1 MIVAPLSRPIVGVIA
16 LPGDKSISH
25 RALLFAALCEGP
37 SDIRHLGSGADNKA
51 TQHCLRKLGVHV
63 DGEGAHV
70 TVTPPKELRK
80 GPVELDCANS
90 GTSMRLLTGLCA
102 GLGVQATLIG
112 DESLSKRPMRRVAK
126 PLAELGAEIATTDGH
141 APVTVTPKPL
151 KGATVR
157 LETTSAQVKSAVV
170 LAALF
175 AEEATRLYEPE
186 LTRDHT
192 ERLMAAL
199 GFPLAVEGEDQDGKT
214 AIVVRPFSGVRPK
227 GFAVWVPGDPSSAA
241 FWAVLA
247 SLVPGSDVTLI
258 DVSLNP
264 TRTGFVNVLRR
275 MGAQIEVT
283 ERGAS
288 AGEPWGDLRIRAA
301 EKLEATTVGGHEAHM
316 AIDELPIVMIAM
328 AFAEGRSEITDA
340 GDLRNKESD
349 RIQAMAAVLK
359 ALKIDHE
366 VRPDGIAITGVPRDK
381 RAPAQANVEAELDHR
396 IALSAAVAGLIG
408 PAPMS
413 IAGFEAAGVSYG
425 AFLQEVKTLTGEAR
439 PPSDAALARR
449 KPITV
454 AIDGP
459 AGAGK
464 STVSKRLAERL
475 GYTLVDTGAIY
486 RSVALLTLR
495 AGVDPNNAEAV
506 APIARSVDVRFEQ
519 KQGGQSVMCNGE
531 DVTDAIRTPEV
542 SRLASV
548 VSTHRPVRAALLDI
562 QRKLAGVGGAVL
574 EGRDIGTVVFPEAEA
589 KFFLD
594 AAPEERARRRM
605 DELAAKNQ
613 AADFETVLH
622 EIRERDARD
631 SARDVAPLKPAAD
644 AVLLDSTKLDVPAV
658 VSEMERRVRA
668 KEK

>member
-1 MIVAPLSRPIVGVIA
+1 MIVSPLSNPLVGVVA

-25 RALLFAALCEGP
+25 RALLFAALCDGP

-51 TQHCLRKLGVHV
+51 TIACLKKLGVTV
-63 DGEGAHV
+63 EGEGAHV
-70 TVTPPKELRK
+70 SIIPPKQFK
-80 GPVELDCANS
+80 TGPVELDCMNS
-90 GTSMRLLTGLCA
+90 GTTMRLMTGLLA
-102 GLGVQATLIG
+102 GIGARATLVG
-112 DESLSKRPMRRVAK
+112 DASLSKRPMKRVQK
-126 PLAELGAEIATTDGH
+126 PLSELGADVATTDGH
-141 APVTVTPKPL
+141 APLTVTPRPL
-151 KGATVR
+151 EGR
-157 LETTSAQVKSAVV
+157 EIHLETTSAQVKSAVV
-170 LAALF
+170 LAGLF
-175 AEEATRLYEPE
+175 AQGATRVYEPE

-192 ERLMAAL
+192 ERLMQAL
-199 GFPLAVEGEDQDGKT
+199 GFPLAVEHEAQRMAAGLEP

-227 GFAVWVPGDPSSAA
+227 GFSVWVPGDPSSAA

-247 SLVPGSDVTLI
+247 SLTPGSDVTLI

-275 MGAQIEVT
+275 MGAAIEVT
-283 ERGAS
+283 ARGES
-288 AGEPWGDLRIRAA
+288 AGEPWGDIRIRAVD
-301 EKLEATTVGGHEAHM
+301 KLEATTVGGHEAHM
-316 AIDELPIVMIAM
+316 AIDELPILMIAM
-328 AFAEGRSEITDA
+328 AFAQGRSEITDA
-340 GDLRNKESD
+340 TDLRNKESD
-349 RIQAMAAVLK
+349 RIEAMAAVLR
-359 ALKIDHE
+359 ALSIQHE
-366 VRPDGIAITGVPRDK
+366 VRKDGIAIDGVTRDK
-381 RAPAQANVEAELDHR
+381 RPSTEAKVEAELDHR

-413 IAGFEAAGVSYG
+413 ISGFEAAGVSYG
-425 AFLQEVKTLTGEAR
+425 AFLGEVKQLAGERRAR
-439 PPSDAALARR
+439 GKA
-449 KPITV
+449 ITV

-486 RSVALLTLR
+486 RCVGLLTLR
-495 AGVDPNNAEAV
+495 AGKNPSVAEQV
-506 APIARSVDVRFEQ
+506 EPIAKSIEVRFEAAP
-519 KQGGQSVMCNGE
+519 GGQRVLCNGE
-531 DVTDAIRTPEV
+531 DVTDAIRTAEASRTASIV
-542 SRLASV
+542 SQ
-548 VSTHRPVRAALLDI
+548 HRQVRAALLDI

-574 EGRDIGTVVFPEAEA
+574 EGRDIGTVVFPEAEG

-605 DELAAKNQ
+605 DELSAKNQ
-613 AADFETVLH
+613 SADFETVLR

-631 SARDVAPLKPAAD
+631 SERDVAPLMPAAD